1 MNIVQRIEWRLY
13 KERKKIKLKNLTPTI
28 IASNC
33 NGEFI
38 YYDMNLKFRSPTI
51 NLSFEMNDY
60 VKMLENLEWYMKQ
73 AILPYE
79 DERFEYPT
87 GMLGD
92 IEIRFNHYETLEEGI
107 EKWEERKKRIDWN
120 NLFIMGIDGDDCTYE
135 SLKRFDALPFKN
147 KVIFTHKQY
156 PEIKSAYYIPGF
168 EDQLVGVKKDD
179 NVDVVVT
186 FPEDYHAAEFAGK
199 EATFKVKI
207 HEIKAKEI
215 PELDDEFVQDVSEFD
230 TVAEYKDSVKAKLE
244 EAGMEVL
251 GNVLCDDDSQMVTD
265 AINEWIAKGAEFV
278 VCTGGMSVDP
288 DDRTPLSIR
297 NATDE
302 VITYGAP
309 VLPGAMFM
317 LAYKGEIP
325 VAGLPGCVMYARRT
339 IFDLVLPR
347 IAAGERLSV
356 EDFTVLGEGVLCLNC
371 EVCTYPNCGFGK

>member
-13 KERKKIKLKNLTPTI
+13 KERKKRQLKNLTPTI

-73 AILPYE
+73 PILPYE
-79 DERFEYPT
+79 DKRFEYPT

-168 EDQLVGVKKDD
+168 EDQDGIGVLLYFKKQFLVRR
-179 NVDVVVT
+179 
-186 FPEDYHAAEFAGK
+186 Y
-199 EATFKVKI
+199 
-207 HEIKAKEI
+207 
-215 PELDDEFVQDVSEFD
+215 LDDFDYVSF
-230 TVAEYKDSVKAKLE
+230 
-244 EAGMEVL
+244 
-251 GNVLCDDDSQMVTD
+251 
-265 AINEWIAKGAEFV
+265 
-278 VCTGGMSVDP
+278 
-288 DDRTPLSIR
+288 
-297 NATDE
+297 
-302 VITYGAP
+302 
-309 VLPGAMFM
+309 
-317 LAYKGEIP
+317 
-325 VAGLPGCVMYARRT
+325 
-339 IFDLVLPR
+339 
-347 IAAGERLSV
+347 
-356 EDFTVLGEGVLCLNC
+356 LN
-371 EVCTYPNCGFGK
+371 GK

>member
-13 KERKKIKLKNLTPTI
+13 KERKKRKLKNLTPTI

-33 NGEFI
+33 NGKFI

-73 AILPYE
+73 PILPYE

-168 EDQLVGVKKDD
+168 EDQDGIGVLLYFKKQFLVRR
-179 NVDVVVT
+179 
-186 FPEDYHAAEFAGK
+186 Y
-199 EATFKVKI
+199 
-207 HEIKAKEI
+207 
-215 PELDDEFVQDVSEFD
+215 LDDFDYVSF
-230 TVAEYKDSVKAKLE
+230 
-244 EAGMEVL
+244 
-251 GNVLCDDDSQMVTD
+251 
-265 AINEWIAKGAEFV
+265 
-278 VCTGGMSVDP
+278 
-288 DDRTPLSIR
+288 
-297 NATDE
+297 
-302 VITYGAP
+302 
-309 VLPGAMFM
+309 
-317 LAYKGEIP
+317 
-325 VAGLPGCVMYARRT
+325 
-339 IFDLVLPR
+339 
-347 IAAGERLSV
+347 
-356 EDFTVLGEGVLCLNC
+356 LN
-371 EVCTYPNCGFGK
+371 GK